1 MADKMKSGFA
11 ELARERSMYPQEAPA
26 KIKRGSKSL
35 FIGVPK
41 EISLQESRVTL
52 KPESV
57 EVLAANGHEIWVE
70 AGAGKSAHYSDRE
83 YSEAGAKIVNS
94 AKEVFKANIILKVE
108 PPTLEEIEYLNDGAT
123 IISAFQSGRQSVEYI
138 HALNAKK
145 ITAIAY
151 EFIEDKV
158 GGLPLV
164 RAMSEIAGSAVM
176 LIAAELLS
184 NTNGGQGVI
193 LGGITGVP
201 PTQVVI
207 LGAGTVAEY
216 AARASIG
223 LGVDIQIFDNHI
235 YKLRRIKHAL
245 GQQIHTS
252 TIDNATLEGAISK
265 ADVVIGAIRAEKGR
279 NKCVITEEM
288 VAKMKS
294 GSVIIDVSIDQGG
307 CIETS
312 EMTSH
317 KKPTFKKHDVIHY
330 CVPNIASRVSR
341 TASIAISNI
350 FTPILLHVADAG
362 GVDEMIFNHPWFMR
376 GVYTYRGSICNIH
389 LARKFNLGYKDLNLL
404 MAARF

>member
-1 MADKMKSGFA
+1 M
-11 ELARERSMYPQEAPA
+11 LA
-26 KIKRGSKSL
+26 
-35 FIGVPK
+35 
-41 EISLQESRVTL
+41 
-52 KPESV
+52 
-57 EVLAANGHEIWVE
+57 
-70 AGAGKSAHYSDRE
+70 
-83 YSEAGAKIVNS
+83 
-94 AKEVFKANIILKVE
+94 
-108 PPTLEEIEYLNDGAT
+108 
-123 IISAFQSGRQSVEYI
+123 
-138 HALNAKK
+138 
-145 ITAIAY
+145 
-151 EFIEDKV
+151 
-158 GGLPLV
+158 
-164 RAMSEIAGSAVM
+164 
-176 LIAAELLS
+176 
-184 NTNGGQGVI
+184 
-193 LGGITGVP
+193 
-201 PTQVVI
+201 
-207 LGAGTVAEY
+207 
-216 AARASIG
+216 
-223 LGVDIQIFDNHI
+223 
-235 YKLRRIKHAL
+235 
-245 GQQIHTS
+245 
-252 TIDNATLEGAISK
+252 LEGAISK